1 MCGET
6 TVARVMHPVGPLS
19 SRVYWIRRV
28 GLVLV
33 AVLVLI
39 GMVWFLANR
48 NSSSARQQS
57 DATALGS
64 GSAVP
69 TLTGELAASSVSA
82 LPSVLPMSSALPSAS
97 PSASASASASSV
109 SDSASPS
116 PSETAPSPSASV
128 EATASGSAAPA
139 ASPTEASPAAAPS
152 PEPTPAAPPP
162 SYDPQGR
169 LLCADA
175 DTAIG
180 GAPSAPS
187 FAAGQQPRL
196 TMTVTNRGAQ
206 PCVRDLSGPL
216 QIFTV
221 FAADGARVWSTADC
235 FPGQGSDVQQLAPG
249 QVVSFTVK
257 WSGTTS
263 TPGCT
268 GDRAV
273 APPGDYTLVA
283 QLGGLSSPP
292 AAFAITG

>member
-1 MCGET
+1 
-6 TVARVMHPVGPLS
+6 MHPVGPLS

-97 PSASASASASSV
+97 PSASASASASVSVSASASV
-109 SDSASPS
+109 SDSSPS

-175 DTAIG
+175 DTAVG
-180 GAPSAPS
+180 GAPSAPT

-263 TPGCT
+263 APGCT

-273 APPGDYTLVA
+273 APPGEYTLVA